1 LAPCVEANPDRGI
14 LRSARRCNCEHRAN
28 AAQVH
33 GWWRVSYDDGP
44 RNRSQPL
51 AERPLVRSPT
61 VAFQSNGSR
70 LSSGLRAA
78 LKHYW
83 RDPREATLHQCVN
96 VGRFR
101 FAGCELCSRLADT
114 WFVFAAA
121 DGPAAGAEGP
131 HLFWEQKKGTSL
143 CVYHNQPPTHHKE
156 RNGESRKSQESQTK
170 SQHRKKIA
178 NGGRGWV
185 GETNQREESDRT
197 MTDRMQVREPP
208 VPVPMR
214 DRE

>member
-1 LAPCVEANPDRGI
+1 M
-14 LRSARRCNCEHRAN
+14 
-28 AAQVH
+28 QVNLTDIMAI
-33 GWWRVSYDDGP
+33 GDFALTT
-44 RNRSQPL
+44 L
-51 AERPLVRSPT
+51 AE
-61 VAFQSNGSR
+61 
-70 LSSGLRAA
+70 
-78 LKHYW
+78 
-83 RDPREATLHQCVN
+83 
-96 VGRFR
+96 
-101 FAGCELCSRLADT
+101 
-114 WFVFAAA
+114 
-121 DGPAAGAEGP
+121 
-131 HLFWEQKKGTSL
+131 
-143 CVYHNQPPTHHKE
+143 HHKE